1 MGKFALEK
9 PIGGDLDH
17 VTKIGVVTS
26 THVVKNYI
34 PMGFN
39 IDPCPNNS

>member
-1 MGKFALEK
+1 MEKFVLEK

-17 VTKIGVVTS
+17 VTTMPYGDIYPWVT
-26 THVVKNYI
+26 NR

-39 IDPCPNNS
+39 IDPCPNNT